1 MQFGEEGAGRG
12 GFQGRGFPRGVPP
25 GRRGPDFREAPAGR
39 EEFKRP
45 RWNWTFRQC
54 NDGNKENND
63 NDDNI

>member
-45 RWNWTFRQC
+45 RWN
-54 NDGNKENND
+54 
-63 NDDNI
+63 